1 MEKNIKKIEDM
12 SLNAWPS
19 HKMEL
24 YDGWILR
31 FSYFYTHR
39 TNSVEQFGTSTLP
52 WREKV
57 SYCEDVYKRLGSP
70 AVFKI
75 SPLVSPDFD
84 YTLENR
90 GYEIQHTTEVMTV
103 HLTDPAPESAYSEVT
118 LTDKIPDIWIT
129 SLFDLKGMT
138 NPIHRAVVPSMYRA
152 IPKETICA
160 SIWKEGKI
168 IATGLGILDRDY
180 IGIYAIH
187 VKEKYRSRGYA
198 RQICTGLLSEGHA
211 KRCPECLSPGSTGKY
226 RCQTSLYLS
235 GISGYPTLT
244 GSGFSLIL
252 KNSNTIT
259 TTKEYYEIFTCFLY
273 LYRNYS
279 YFFRMHAQN
288 YRPAS
293 CF

>member
-1 MEKNIKKIEDM
+1 MKRGTHTAMENIKKIEDM

-31 FSYFYTHR
+31 FSYFYKHR
-39 TNSVEQFGTSTLP
+39 TNSVEQFGNSTLP

-57 SYCEDVYKRLGSP
+57 AYCENVYKRLGSP
-70 AVFKI
+70 AIFKI
-75 SPLVSPDFD
+75 SPVVSPDFD

-90 GYEIQHTTEVMTV
+90 GYEIQHTTEVMTMALSDA
-103 HLTDPAPESAYSEVT
+103 HIDTPCPDVT
-118 LTDKIPDIWIT
+118 LTDEIPDIWIN

-160 SIWKEGKI
+160 SIWKDGKI

-187 VKEKYRSRGYA
+187 VEEKYRGRGYA
-198 RQICTGLLSEGHA
+198 RQICTALLSEGMKKGAEKAYLQVVQGNTAA
-211 KRCPECLSPGSTGKY
+211 KNLY
-226 RCQTSLYLS
+226 TSL
-235 GISGYPTLT
+235 
-244 GSGFSLIL
+244 GFTDSY
-252 KNSNTIT
+252 TYWFRVQPD
-259 TTKEYYEIFTCFLY
+259 TTKENNIK
-273 LYRNYS
+273 
-279 YFFRMHAQN
+279 
-288 YRPAS
+288 
-293 CF
+293 

>member
-118 LTDKIPDIWIT
+118 LTNEIPDIWIT

-160 SIWKEGKI
+160 SGKK
-168 IATGLGILDRDY
+168 A
-180 IGIYAIH
+180 
-187 VKEKYRSRGYA
+187 RSLPQVLA
-198 RQICTGLLSEGHA
+198 
-211 KRCPECLSPGSTGKY
+211 
-226 RCQTSLYLS
+226 SLTEI
-235 GISGYPTLT
+235 ISG
-244 GSGFSLIL
+244 SMRS
-252 KNSNTIT
+252 
-259 TTKEYYEIFTCFLY
+259 
-273 LYRNYS
+273 
-279 YFFRMHAQN
+279 M
-288 YRPAS
+288 
-293 CF
+293 

>member
-39 TNSVEQFGTSTLP
+39 TNSVEQFGNSTLP

-70 AVFKI
+70 AIFKI

-90 GYEIQHTTEVMTV
+90 GYEIQHVTEVMTL
-103 HLTDPAPESAYSEVT
+103 HLSDACLDAPYPSVTITDE
-118 LTDKIPDIWIT
+118 IPDIWIT

-152 IPKETICA
+152 IPKETICT

-187 VKEKYRSRGYA
+187 VKEKYRGQGFA
-198 RQICTGLLSEGHA
+198 RQICTALLTEGMKKGAENAYLQVVQGNTAA
-211 KRCPECLSPGSTGKY
+211 KRLYASLGFTDAYTYWFRVQPEAA
-226 RCQTSLYLS
+226 
-235 GISGYPTLT
+235 
-244 GSGFSLIL
+244 
-252 KNSNTIT
+252 
-259 TTKEYYEIFTCFLY
+259 
-273 LYRNYS
+273 
-279 YFFRMHAQN
+279 AQKGV
-288 YRPAS
+288 S
-293 CF
+293 

>member
-103 HLTDPAPESAYSEVT
+103 HLTDPAPESAYSETSSVLRNPF
-118 LTDKIPDIWIT
+118 LTVKYGT
-129 SLFDLKGMT
+129 FT
-138 NPIHRAVVPSMYRA
+138 VCFYR
-152 IPKETICA
+152 
-160 SIWKEGKI
+160 
-168 IATGLGILDRDY
+168 
-180 IGIYAIH
+180 
-187 VKEKYRSRGYA
+187 YRQNQKQR
-198 RQICTGLLSEGHA
+198 R
-211 KRCPECLSPGSTGKY
+211 
-226 RCQTSLYLS
+226 
-235 GISGYPTLT
+235 
-244 GSGFSLIL
+244 
-252 KNSNTIT
+252 
-259 TTKEYYEIFTCFLY
+259 
-273 LYRNYS
+273 
-279 YFFRMHAQN
+279 QN
-288 YRPAS
+288 YKHNSRNENIENSLPEQRKS
-293 CF
+293 FFTKNVVIFPNFFGLHIGRQFFPLNKTH